1 MKKMLCQLETE
12 DKRPRMLVLSH
23 ERKCQHGSDESA
35 GGQGTLKFKSHLR
48 RREVNKTKEIQR
60 ALKRRHQKFSS
71 STLLSSSL
79 YMIKWTHF
87 RVPAAVQWVTDLALP
102 QLWRRSR
109 LWLGSIPGLRT
120 CRGHRCGQKIGKS
133 NKFYISSVHDLD

>member
-102 QLWRRSR
+102 QLW
-109 LWLGSIPGLRT
+109 LRFNPWP
-120 CRGHRCGQKIGKS
+120 RELPYDIGMAK
-133 NKFYISSVHDLD
+133 K